1 MLHNLL
7 LRVKTFLAS
16 WANCVQLFSK
26 SQTTV
31 FSEIGGGVV
40 CEKNSTLNIKDPIS
54 LFKDTWRL
62 LLSSHKHAVS
72 QKQIESS
79 SVLTE
84 AACGAEK
91 YQREETC
98 SILSTLTQNTKR
110 MLDRLLQDG
119 KLDSV
124 WLGKSAVN
132 VDYWRLYS
140 DCSSRK
146 GEWNLLHEWPQ
157 SNLIMTRCLSEYV
170 IAIDKSFKINFLI
183 KYTTLQ

>member
-31 FSEIGGGVV
+31 FSEIGGGVCV
-40 CEKNSTLNIKDPIS
+40 EKNSTLNIKDPIS

-79 SVLTE
+79 GILTE

-110 MLDRLLQDG
+110 MLDRLLQHG

-124 WLGKSAVN
+124 WLWKSAVN
-132 VDYWRLYS
+132 VDYWRLDSECAVQRRDFYAF
-140 DCSSRK
+140 SRNVK
-146 GEWNLLHEWPQ
+146 Q
-157 SNLIMTRCLSEYV
+157 I
-170 IAIDKSFKINFLI
+170 
-183 KYTTLQ
+183 

>member
-1 MLHNLL
+1 MSCNKRCAFNLTSLTLKNIVELFNRLHNLL
-7 LRVKTFLAS
+7 LRVKTHFWLRGPTVYS
-16 WANCVQLFSK
+16 SSANPKLQYFQKL
-26 SQTTV
+26 
-31 FSEIGGGVV
+31 GGK
-40 CEKNSTLNIKDPIS
+40 KNSTLNIKDPIS

-119 KLDSV
+119 KLESV
-124 WLGKSAVN
+124 WLWKSTMN
-132 VDYWRLYS
+132 VHYLRLYS
-140 DCSSRK
+140 GYEAQCS
-146 GEWNLLHEWPQ
+146 
-157 SNLIMTRCLSEYV
+157 
-170 IAIDKSFKINFLI
+170 
-183 KYTTLQ
+183 

>member
-31 FSEIGGGVV
+31 FSEIGGGVCV
-40 CEKNSTLNIKDPIS
+40 CVWKKNSTLNIKDPIS

-98 SILSTLTQNTKR
+98 SILSTLTRNTKR
-110 MLDRLLQDG
+110 MLDGLLQDG
-119 KLDSV
+119 KIRFCV
-124 WLGKSAVN
+124 TVKVCCECG
-132 VDYWRLYS
+132 YWMWILTV
-140 DCSSRK
+140 
-146 GEWNLLHEWPQ
+146 Q
-157 SNLIMTRCLSEYV
+157 
-170 IAIDKSFKINFLI
+170 FKEGTFTPLAEMLKQI
-183 KYTTLQ
+183 

>member
-31 FSEIGGGVV
+31 FSEIGGGVCV
-40 CEKNSTLNIKDPIS
+40 CVWKKNSTLNIKDPIS

-98 SILSTLTQNTKR
+98 SILSTLTRNTKR

-124 WLGKSAVN
+124 WLWKSAVN
-132 VDYWRLYS
+132 VVIGCGFWL
-140 DCSSRK
+140 CSSKR
-146 GEWNLLHEWPQ
+146 GLLR
-157 SNLIMTRCLSEYV
+157 L
-170 IAIDKSFKINFLI
+170 
-183 KYTTLQ
+183 